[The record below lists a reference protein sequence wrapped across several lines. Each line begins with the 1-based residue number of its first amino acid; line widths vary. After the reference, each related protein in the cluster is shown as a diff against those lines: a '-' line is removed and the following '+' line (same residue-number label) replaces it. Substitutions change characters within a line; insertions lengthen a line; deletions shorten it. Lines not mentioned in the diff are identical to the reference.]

1 MSRENVELAKRAMDM
16 YNTDAALSEYDALV
30 TPDFG
35 WITAMA
41 RVEDEVMRGR
51 EGVAE
56 YYASLDAA
64 WESVRVFGGEFRDL
78 GDRVLWL
85 GQMEG
90 RGRGSGAVVRSPA
103 ASLYEFRDGRISRL
117 RSFLDHDEAL
127 RAVGL
132 AEQAMSEESTTP
144 DLVERQK
151 RATEAAN
158 RRDLDAVMAFI
169 APDAVYDMSPVGMGV
184 FEGQAA
190 ARGFIEDWW
199 ASYEEHE
206 FEAEKTLDL
215 GNGVGFRVL
224 IQKGRPVGSS
234 GEVELRYAVVSVWK
248 DGLIVRVTNYTDI
261 DEARD
266 AAERLAEER
275 G

>member
-1 MSRENVELAKRAMDM
+1 
-16 YNTDAALSEYDALV
+16 
-30 TPDFG
+30 
-35 WITAMA
+35 MA
-41 RVEDEVMRGR
+41 
-51 EGVAE
+51 
-56 YYASLDAA
+56 
-64 WESVRVFGGEFRDL
+64 
-78 GDRVLWL
+78 
-85 GQMEG
+85 
-90 RGRGSGAVVRSPA
+90 
-103 ASLYEFRDGRISRL
+103 
-117 RSFLDHDEAL
+117 
-127 RAVGL
+127 
-132 AEQAMSEESTTP
+132 EESTTP

-206 FEAEKTLDL
+206 FEAEETLDL

-224 IQKGRPVGSS
+224 IQTGRPVGSS
-234 GEVELRYAVVSVWK
+234 GEVELRYAVVSVWE

-261 DEARD
+261 DQARA
-266 AAERLAEER
+266 AAECLAEER

>member
-1 MSRENVELAKRAMDM
+1 VILPC
-16 YNTDAALSEYDALV
+16 V
-30 TPDFG
+30 
-35 WITAMA
+35 
-41 RVEDEVMRGR
+41 
-51 EGVAE
+51 
-56 YYASLDAA
+56 
-64 WESVRVFGGEFRDL
+64 
-78 GDRVLWL
+78 
-85 GQMEG
+85 
-90 RGRGSGAVVRSPA
+90 
-103 ASLYEFRDGRISRL
+103 
-117 RSFLDHDEAL
+117 
-127 RAVGL
+127 
-132 AEQAMSEESTTP
+132 MSEESTNS

-206 FEAEKTLDL
+206 FEAEETLDL

-234 GEVELRYAVVSVWK
+234 GEVELRYAVVSVWE

-261 DEARD
+261 DEARA